1 MGRMLRDRHG
11 RKVRL
16 APDFDLVENVLH
28 ADGVPLLRL
37 ESPDDLDPMIF
48 QAISR
53 AQRELVGVEAEV

>member
-1 MGRMLRDRHG
+1 MGRWLRDRKG
-11 RKVRL
+11 REVRL

-37 ESPDDLDPMIF
+37 ESPENMDPMIF

-53 AQRELVGVEAEV
+53 AQRELAGAEAEA